1 MIRTDNGPLQDWC
14 ERNGIEHERIPCKTP
29 NKNAHIESFHR
40 ILEEECLSVQ
50 EFGSYSEAYR
60 AVAEFTEFYNKRRL
74 HSSIHY
80 MAPEEFHEAHE
91 RNLVKV
97 TPIRV

>member
-1 MIRTDNGPLQDWC
+1 MCYLTYRLCKQMCMLRPQ
-14 ERNGIEHERIPCKTP
+14 RKVKARHPKRIASNRVVT
-29 NKNAHIESFHR
+29 A
-40 ILEEECLSVQ
+40 LTAQ

>member
-1 MIRTDNGPLQDWC
+1 LSMTY
-14 ERNGIEHERIPCKTP
+14 RIYTTTEDSTP

-50 EFGSYSEAYR
+50 EFSSYRQAYR

-74 HSSIHY
+74 HSSIYY
-80 MAPEEFHEAHE
+80 MAPEEFHEAFE
-91 RNLVKV
+91 RDHVKLV
-97 TPIRV
+97 PIRV